1 MCVISHFSSLVRVRL
16 FSIRCMKLVLNSKFM
31 CARMRAP
38 LPNRKEAN
46 QQLVFFYK
54 IVNIYAN
61 FECSADAANQA
72 NHAKPV
78 SLGFDPA

>member
-1 MCVISHFSSLVRVRL
+1 MCNFSFFFTCSRPIVFDSVYEIGAQ
-16 FSIRCMKLVLNSKFM
+16 FEIGSG
-31 CARMRAP
+31 ARMR
-38 LPNRKEAN
+38 NRKEAN

-78 SLGFDPA
+78 SLSFDPA